1 MLYQLTDAAA
11 RSEASSDII
20 RYKMCLLSFTSTDWV
35 YIKNIEQINPQDV
48 KSALQHI
55 YLCWKKAWVIII
67 DAVYTKNPKHI
78 NKIRE

>member
-11 RSEASSDII
+11 RSEASRDII

-55 YLCWKKAWVIII
+55 YVEKKHMSNYHWCGLHKKSKTHKQ
-67 DAVYTKNPKHI
+67 D
-78 NKIRE
+78 